1 MFAVTQYACA
11 TGYYSFGH
19 ELGHNLGMFHDRGT
33 EKTCSEASTFNY
45 GYRDPN
51 AEFRTILSYDCKKAE
66 CDNMPKDGCTRIQRF
81 SNSDSAY
88 TYNGK
93 SIGDAKRD
101 NAKQVNSVR
110 ARVAAFFP
118 AMNCQSDIE
127 CNDRDSETTDTCNT
141 ANRVCVFTPGSPP
154 SRAPTRF
161 PIRSPTK
168 DPTRPP
174 VAVTKIPTQQPTHI
188 SVKTVKPVNVPIS
201 APINVPTPA
210 IAPPTQPNVLPMTKF
225 PNKAPT
231 KAPAS
236 TIAQPVQPSAAPVA
250 TNIPTEPTLITLTKT
265 ASPTNQVTP
274 SPAPVGTS
282 ERKGFFSMM
291 YQLIGRF
298 ISRLLGGMWSI

>member
-118 AMNCQSDIE
+118 AMSCRSDIE
-127 CNDRDSETTDTCNT
+127 CDDRDSATTDTCNT
-141 ANRVCVFTPGSPP
+141 TNGVCAFT
-154 SRAPTRF
+154 TE
-161 PIRSPTK
+161 
-168 DPTRPP
+168 D
-174 VAVTKIPTQQPTHI
+174 VVEE
-188 SVKTVKPVNVPIS
+188 PIS
-201 APINVPTPA
+201 PQQEDRYFWSLVRS
-210 IAPPTQPNVLPMTKF
+210 LLERF
-225 PNKAPT
+225 
-231 KAPAS
+231 AS
-236 TIAQPVQPSAAPVA
+236 W
-250 TNIPTEPTLITLTKT
+250 L
-265 ASPTNQVTP
+265 
-274 SPAPVGTS
+274 
-282 ERKGFFSMM
+282 GFSST
-291 YQLIGRF
+291 GR
-298 ISRLLGGMWSI
+298 